1 MLEKDV
7 LTIQTTPTSYE
18 EIKQLIIKKS
28 KCSSLSQSHSQV
40 LSNLL
45 LQFFHAMFT

>member
-7 LTIQTTPTSYE
+7 LTTQTTPIFYG
-18 EIKQLIIKKS
+18 EIKQLIVKKS
-28 KCSSLSQSHSQV
+28 KCSSLAQSHSQV

-45 LQFFHAMFT
+45 LQLFHAMFT